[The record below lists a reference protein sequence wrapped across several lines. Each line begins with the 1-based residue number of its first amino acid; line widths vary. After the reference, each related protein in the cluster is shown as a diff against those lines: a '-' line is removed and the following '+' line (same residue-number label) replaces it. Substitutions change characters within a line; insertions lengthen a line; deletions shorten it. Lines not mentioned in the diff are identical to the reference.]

1 MYILRF
7 IVCKALCSCY
17 CLLAALQWLSE
28 GSSVPSNGVKLV
40 GSRDHHCHNPW
51 PLLNKRNPCTE
62 VSVMLHSS
70 HLYGI
75 AQFLSG
81 WGAECIQG
89 KLQVLVNVIV

>member
-1 MYILRF
+1 M
-7 IVCKALCSCY
+7 
-17 CLLAALQWLSE
+17 QWLRE
-28 GSSVPSNGVKLV
+28 GSCVPSHGVKLV

-51 PLLNKRNPCTE
+51 PLLSKRNPCTK
-62 VSVMLHSS
+62 VSVMLRSS

-89 KLQVLVNVIV
+89 KLQVWVSVMVQDIVLDVND